1 MNATKL
7 RTVAGNQRRGRLYD
21 AMFGVLA
28 ATVFA
33 GGLMLVAVHAR
44 TMASASAPASPA
56 VENLAPQV
64 SQPIATPQRV
74 SVAP

>member
-44 TMASASAPASPA
+44 TMASAPASPR